1 VLAASRADQQRVGTD
16 FHVFWQAGY
25 NFAHGLPL
33 YDRVAGARTFIY
45 PPFAAQAFQL
55 LAVFPMKVSAGLF
68 YLANLALIVGAAW
81 LTRDIVRQLR
91 RDKRL
96 PRLALVLAMLFSG
109 NFILNNLNLLQ
120 VNLIVF
126 VLSLLAVRGM
136 IMGRASGVAWAVIAT
151 ALKITPIFFVIW
163 AVIRGGWRV
172 LRMAVVVGLVAL
184 CSPVAQRGIWQGLT
198 DLTTYY
204 EGFLHQFT
212 TGTVVTTYTNQNLAA
227 MVYRAAVPP
236 ELPGQFRYDYL
247 PALATAA
254 PTLHHTLAIMVL
266 LAFLLNLWR
275 LTRTNRRPTPLEI
288 TSVFLT
294 GHLLSGITWKAHLV
308 TLLFVFYSFLSLDPR
323 PSGRPARLALTV
335 AWAGIAVIGLTGRD
349 LVGHTVHHYI
359 GGYSLITWVMLMLLV
374 LSIVWS
380 GRASDSP
387 VRTTPPSDEGPG
399 WTLARGG

>member
-1 VLAASRADQQRVGTD
+1 
-16 FHVFWQAGY
+16 
-25 NFAHGLPL
+25 
-33 YDRVAGARTFIY
+33 
-45 PPFAAQAFQL
+45 
-55 LAVFPMKVSAGLF
+55 
-68 YLANLALIVGAAW
+68 
-81 LTRDIVRQLR
+81 
-91 RDKRL
+91 
-96 PRLALVLAMLFSG
+96 MLFSG

-204 EGFLHQFT
+204 EVSPPIHHWYGCYRTPIRTWPRWSAGSCAPGASGNSAT
-212 TGTVVTTYTNQNLAA
+212 TTSCPRRQ
-227 MVYRAAVPP
+227 RP
-236 ELPGQFRYDYL
+236 
-247 PALATAA
+247 
-254 PTLHHTLAIMVL
+254 LHHTLAIMVL

-359 GGYSLITWVMLMLLV
+359 GGT
-374 LSIVWS
+374 
-380 GRASDSP
+380 AS
-387 VRTTPPSDEGPG
+387 
-399 WTLARGG
+399 